1 MRFVKAIL
9 LMALALVAMSYAQ
22 TPHHTAAATVKKTKP
37 AAEATPHY
45 YGAVDLGSKGT
56 KASLYSF
63 VTEEEGSNPVVEF
76 SKVINTKL
84 VSSMED
90 GKFTKEGIADAADA
104 VKKVVEAMKTY
115 ATEHN
120 LKVDVYYVVGSSGVA
135 KGKNKEDLVKAVK
148 DATEIDMD
156 FVDAAQEGYYGL
168 ISAVPISRRPVSMY
182 VDTGSGNSKLGCL
195 VGEMDIKNFKSA
207 EIPYGSVSGRNE
219 ALKRNPTDLNAGI
232 ASLITDV
239 NASYEKQSR
248 DIPCL
253 RNRQRVYWT
262 GGAAW
267 ATATFTHP
275 EKALNGW
282 VVITKQDL
290 DKFIARLKDG
300 TWNQKDPVFA
310 FSKEIPQDKQKAAA
324 KKARE
329 AAIRTQALK
338 DRADVQNVFVR
349 EDLLTGVSIMRA
361 ILNSSNPSAS
371 VRFVRSGNYIYGY
384 ALEKFKEGK
393 MASLPP
399 CCKTKHDKGACLA
412 MKKQEHTD
420 CIAPVHS

>member
-9 LMALALVAMSYAQ
+9 FMALALTAMSYAQ
-22 TPHHTAAATVKKTKP
+22 TPHHAATAAKKPKP
-37 AAEATPHY
+37 ATETTTHY

-63 VTEEEGSNPVVEF
+63 VTEEEGSNPAVEF

-104 VKKVVEAMKTY
+104 VKKVVDAMKAF

-120 LKVDVYYVVGSSGVA
+120 LAVDVYYVVGSSGVA

-148 DATEIDMD
+148 DATGIDMD

-219 ALKRNPTDLNAGI
+219 AL
-232 ASLITDV
+232 
-239 NASYEKQSR
+239 
-248 DIPCL
+248 
-253 RNRQRVYWT
+253 
-262 GGAAW
+262 
-267 ATATFTHP
+267 
-275 EKALNGW
+275 
-282 VVITKQDL
+282 
-290 DKFIARLKDG
+290 
-300 TWNQKDPVFA
+300 
-310 FSKEIPQDKQKAAA
+310 
-324 KKARE
+324 RE
-329 AAIRTQALK
+329 
-338 DRADVQNVFVR
+338 
-349 EDLLTGVSIMRA
+349 
-361 ILNSSNPSAS
+361 
-371 VRFVRSGNYIYGY
+371 SGR
-384 ALEKFKEGK
+384 
-393 MASLPP
+393 P
-399 CCKTKHDKGACLA
+399 
-412 MKKQEHTD
+412 
-420 CIAPVHS
+420 